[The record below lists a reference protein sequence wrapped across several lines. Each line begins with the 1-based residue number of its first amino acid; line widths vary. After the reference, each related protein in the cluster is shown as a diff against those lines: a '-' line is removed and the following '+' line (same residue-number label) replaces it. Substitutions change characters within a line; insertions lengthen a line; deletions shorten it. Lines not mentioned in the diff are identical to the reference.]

1 MSKKRRGICLGY
13 NKLAYMTKVVGNKVV
28 KLEAVWDIRE
38 EGGSERGGQSLVS
51 LLMRTSWHA

>member
-38 EGGSERGGQSLVS
+38 EGGSERGGQF
-51 LLMRTSWHA
+51 MGI